1 MRSLRT
7 VLLAGAIVAVATA
20 AAAPARVGASCECS
34 GLVVDKV
41 DTYEEA
47 PHAALALARI
57 FLALAPGSG
66 MVPLRL
72 GAFGVSLAAAVAAVT
87 PPADGGALT
96 CGAGVDADAAVAYA
110 GYTVLASW
118 FEGEPAKAREL
129 DALFAAH
136 GYTPGAPAA
145 GHVGAVAAR
154 RVMARNRQGPPP
166 ATPYTPVNPASPG
179 YDATC
184 DALVEAKWQPQ
195 CVQMV
200 PGAACVPQKY
210 MPGPL
215 VNGTLFGA
223 GGRKAVAEL
232 LAFLPPAP
240 EADGPLGELDL
251 SSAAAAVAAA
261 DGADD
266 DSFVEQHAAV
276 LTASAALGDYGKAA
290 ADYFSPPAALRTFSL
305 AVSEAAVRDLPLAE
319 AATLFAMSAAA
330 IADAFVATQ
339 AVKARYSSVRPLT
352 VLQCGGHARPLVG
365 WAAPYEGVRPLR
377 DSERWGPYLQTPG
390 FPGYTSGHSA
400 VAAAGSRVLA
410 RYFGRAS
417 APRAANCGRVP
428 AGGSIREPRVEKGAP
443 GHVAGV
449 TDVANRGPRSAG
461 YAPAAD
467 VTLCWASWWG
477 YADLVSA
484 SRLAGG
490 IHIPVDNSRGLAVG
504 VAAADQVY
512 EWVKGGMAGRVG
524 GRRSGMEGQ
533 RFGRGWG
540 VRCRVGDR

>member
-1 MRSLRT
+1 MRSCRR
-7 VLLAGAIVAVATA
+7 VLLAGAVAAAAIA
-20 AAAPARVGASCECS
+20 AAAPARVGASCECR
-34 GLVVDKV
+34 GVVADTV
-41 DTYEEA
+41 DAYAEA

-57 FLALAPGSG
+57 FLALAPGSRA
-66 MVPLRL
+66 VPLRL

-87 PPADGGALT
+87 PPADGGAPT

-154 RVMARNRQGPPP
+154 RVMARNRQGLPP
-166 ATPYTPVNPASPG
+166 AAPYKPVNPASPG

-184 DALVEAKWQPQ
+184 DALVAAKWQPQ
-195 CVQMV
+195 CVQMA
-200 PGAACVPQKY
+200 PGKACVPQKY

-215 VNGTLFGA
+215 VNGSLFGA
-223 GGRKAVAEL
+223 GGRKAVAQL
-232 LAFLPPAP
+232 VSFLPPPP
-240 EADGPLGELDL
+240 EAGGPLGDLDL
-251 SSAAAAVAAA
+251 SAAAAATAAA
-261 DGADD
+261 GADD

-276 LTASAALGDYGKAA
+276 LAASAELGDYGKAA
-290 ADYFSPPAALRTFSL
+290 ADYFGPPAALRTFSL
-305 AVSEAAVRDLPLAE
+305 AVAEAAARDLPLAE
-319 AATLFAMSAAA
+319 AATLFAMSGAA
-330 IADAFVATQ
+330 IADAFIATQ
-339 AVKARYSSVRPLT
+339 YVKARYSSVRPLT
-352 VLQCGGHARPLVG
+352 VLQCGGHSRPLVG

-377 DSERWGPYLQTPG
+377 DGERWGPYLQTPG

-400 VAAAGSRVLA
+400 VAAAGARALA
-410 RYFGRAS
+410 RYFGRGS

-428 AGGSIREPRVEKGAP
+428 AGGSAREPRLEKGTP
-443 GHVAGV
+443 GYVAGV
-449 TDVANRGPRSAG
+449 TDVANRGPRSPG

-467 VTLCWASWWG
+467 VTLCWSSWWG

-504 VAAADQVY
+504 VAAADQVV
-512 EWVKGGMAGRVG
+512 EWVKGGMA
-524 GRRSGMEGQ
+524 
-533 RFGRGWG
+533 
-540 VRCRVGDR
+540 